1 MARRKGQKCWEGIG
15 REGWLSLFGNTVIM
29 TDLMMSIFDCLYHS
43 PDLTDNAKHIAQV
56 LQMEYRALNAAVGWA
71 GNKIKALC
79 EEERQ
84 HLQQE
89 GQDCHC
95 ILTEEGQ
102 LTPCKEMAPW
112 KYVFDGIEDEDGTY
126 LWIMKPAAAIAFKEL
141 EDANLAVDGSIR
153 RVLSQD
159 ISSYG
164 MEGSLFSH
172 TPDQT
177 ITAIRTLIEE
187 KYRFTRKSL
196 GESSCCTVCGLAR
209 HSLLCAVPYGEV
221 EKKQKGLLFCPTH
234 AALFSAHL
242 ISYSDRGRLLLSTRL
257 TDEEIKILGL
267 HAGDLAK
274 NTFSRRRMTLHRR
287 IFNKEGKEEQ

>member
-1 MARRKGQKCWEGIG
+1 MGGIGMARRKGQKCWEGIG

-89 GQDCHC
+89 GKDCHC

-102 LTPCKEMAPW
+102 LTSCKEMAPW
-112 KYVFDGIEDEDGTY
+112 EYVFDGIEDEDGTY

-141 EDANLAVDGSIR
+141 EDGTFEILKDNKIIAKADAKGETLTYLYSTGEKLMTSNSVSGDTEIFFKNGVTFFKGDTESAKWFYKNGKMFYEFYKNLWRFFDAEGNQIISNFDNIT
-153 RVLSQD
+153 D
-159 ISSYG
+159 I
-164 MEGSLFSH
+164 
-172 TPDQT
+172 
-177 ITAIRTLIEE
+177 
-187 KYRFTRKSL
+187 
-196 GESSCCTVCGLAR
+196 
-209 HSLLCAVPYGEV
+209 
-221 EKKQKGLLFCPTH
+221 KK
-234 AALFSAHL
+234 
-242 ISYSDRGRLLLSTRL
+242 I
-257 TDEEIKILGL
+257 
-267 HAGDLAK
+267 
-274 NTFSRRRMTLHRR
+274 N
-287 IFNKEGKEEQ
+287 